1 MNIVNQ
7 KNIGALLII
16 VSIVLIFILAFVKA
30 NIDKQE
36 EFLCK
41 TIHSNPDLDIKQ
53 CPAHESP
60 NSWLILIAFGIA
72 FVILGGGI
80 YMIFMPVKKGINEFK
95 EINVSKLDEEEKKVY
110 DLLKKNEGSL
120 YQSDLIK
127 ETEFSKVR
135 ITRILDKMASKGIIE
150 RKRRGM
156 TNIVILK

>member
-1 MNIVNQ
+1 MRLINQ
-7 KNIGALLII
+7 RKLGYILIGFAVLLG
-16 VSIVLIFILAFVKA
+16 IVLIFVKT
-30 NIDKQE
+30 NVDKQE
-36 EFLCK
+36 AFLCD
-41 TIHSNPDLDIKQ
+41 TIHSNPSLNLGQ
-53 CPAHESP
+53 CPAHNSP
-60 NSWLILIAFGIA
+60 NSWLILVAFGVA
-72 FVILGGGI
+72 FIILVSGS
-80 YMIFMPVKKGINEFK
+80 YMVLLPVRKEEDFKKID
-95 EINVSKLDEEEKKVY
+95 ISKLDEEEKDVY